1 MTRLV
6 FQIARPV
13 TLWSLHFI
21 AIYALISAACAPR
34 GLIEADVMRRIA
46 VIATSLCALVVGIWL
61 MQAVRAAGRLDETA
75 PDRPMNVA
83 VIWTAV
89 ISLLAIF
96 ANLWPVALLAT
107 CAG

>member
-1 MTRLV
+1 MTGQVIR
-6 FQIARPV
+6 IARPV

-34 GLIEADVMRRIA
+34 GLIDPDMMRGIAAIVTAGCAIVLLVWLVLGLRTARTLDAD
-46 VIATSLCALVVGIWL
+46 
-61 MQAVRAAGRLDETA
+61 A
-75 PDRPMNVA
+75 PERPLNVA
-83 VIWTAV
+83 VIWSAL

-96 ANLWPVALLAT
+96 ANLWPVAVLAT